1 MYTTQILCQ
10 LPDSPGPQITYNT
23 QCNVMELVLNPYCLG
38 NDDKKLWMSST
49 YEMTPEYLC
58 VCVHTCVRLAEFMD
72 VELGAPEWGL

>member
-1 MYTTQILCQ
+1 
-10 LPDSPGPQITYNT
+10 
-23 QCNVMELVLNPYCLG
+23 MELVLNPYCLG